1 MSLDSD
7 EFQESTSEG
16 FLGQKFQ
23 VPDFGVLR
31 KSQSFSRT
39 ARERYVWSI
48 EEIQQQSKTLFQH
61 AANVGFR
68 KYGSTKCND

>member
-48 EEIQQQSKTLFQH
+48 EEIQQQSKHFFNMQQCR
-61 AANVGFR
+61 FR

>member
-23 VPDFGVLR
+23 VPDFGVFR
-31 KSQSFSRT
+31 KPQSSPEPLENDMFI
-39 ARERYVWSI
+39 WSI
-48 EEIQQQSKTLFQH
+48 EEIQQQSKHFFNMQQCR
-61 AANVGFR
+61 FR
-68 KYGSTKCND
+68 KYGSTKCNG

>member
-23 VPDFGVLR
+23 VPDFGV
-31 KSQSFSRT
+31 
-39 ARERYVWSI
+39 
-48 EEIQQQSKTLFQH
+48 
-61 AANVGFR
+61 FR
-68 KYGSTKCND
+68 KPQSSPEPLENDMFI